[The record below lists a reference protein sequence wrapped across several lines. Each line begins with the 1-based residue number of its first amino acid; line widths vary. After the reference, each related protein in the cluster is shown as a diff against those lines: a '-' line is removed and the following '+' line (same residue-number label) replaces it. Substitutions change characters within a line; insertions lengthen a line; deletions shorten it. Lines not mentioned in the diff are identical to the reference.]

1 MARALDEI
9 VRGDAIAVEA
19 ADEDW
24 EAPLAPGE
32 AAAVS
37 GAIERRRR
45 EFAAGRACARRALAQ
60 LGVPVAEL
68 PSGADRVPQWPPGVI
83 GSISHTRGWCAAVV
97 ARCGALRGIG
107 LDGERL
113 ITGERANIFP
123 MIAQP
128 AEWAALGPLA
138 SEAELQWAGT
148 LLFCAK
154 EAAYKAQYPLTGLM
168 LEFDD
173 VEIAVDLPARAFTA
187 RVPRARLPRVS
198 GRFATDGDL
207 LIAFAIID

>member
-68 PSGADRVPQWPPGVI
+68 PSGAI